1 MLFGMPISK
10 YALNNKKVLK
20 HLSELVSNVYHTFP
34 SYREI
39 IVIIIIIIIIL
50 IVIIIIVIII
60 IIIIIITKR
69 EYKSNKK

>member
-10 YALNNKKVLK
+10 YALNNKTVLK

-39 IVIIIIIIIIL
+39 IVIIIIIITL
-50 IVIIIIVIII
+50 IVIIIIV

-69 EYKSNKK
+69 EYKSNKN

>member
-34 SYREI
+34 SYGEI
-39 IVIIIIIIIIL
+39 IVIIIIITIKIII
-50 IVIIIIVIII
+50 IIIIVVV
-60 IIIIIITKR
+60 IIIIITKR